1 MNTENNNLIGERIK
15 RLRSYT
21 LHMNQRQFADALG
34 LQPSTLSGYEKGHIV
49 PSTDILLKIANNY
62 NVSLDWLFGLTNDSI
77 HFSNLGEVLSALLQ
91 IGELNELRY
100 EIERN
105 KPDMESDTNRWY
117 CALKIYGKDNEHI
130 NNGDL
135 CSFLDS
141 LYEHRS
147 DYESYFESLESY
159 EQWKKSVIEYYSDV
173 PVSVKQR
180 ETLSYDERIAKRDA
194 LLSTS
199 HNKK

>member
-1 MNTENNNLIGERIK
+1 MNTENSNVIGERIK

-34 LQPSTLSGYEKGHIV
+34 VQPSTLSGYEKGNIV

-77 HFSNLGEVLSALLQ
+77 HFSNLGEVLSDLLQ

-105 KPDMESDTNRWY
+105 KPDTESNNDRWY
-117 CALKIYGKDNEHI
+117 CALKIYGKDDEHI

-194 LLSTS
+194 LLSSS

>member
-1 MNTENNNLIGERIK
+1 MNTENSNVIGERIK

-34 LQPSTLSGYEKGHIV
+34 VQPSTLSGYEKGNIV

-105 KPDMESDTNRWY
+105 KPDTESNNDRWY
-117 CALKIYGKDNEHI
+117 CALKIYGKDDEHI

-194 LLSTS
+194 LLSSS